1 MIRLFPLPA
10 EGKRLG
16 AVAIAVASIAL
27 LSAASRERGSGAALG
42 EVADTLRDPAL
53 RTGTLANGLRY
64 YVRANAS
71 PRGRAELRLVV
82 NAGSILEDDDQ
93 RGMAHFLE
101 HMAFNGTRHFP
112 HQSLIDFVEASGMR
126 FGADLNA
133 YTSYDETVYK
143 LTVPT
148 DDARFLERGLTVL
161 EDWAS
166 GGIVLDSA
174 EVVAERGVVLGEWR
188 SRLPDTASQT
198 IQRHQLEVFFGS
210 GSRYL
215 DRLPIGLPELLD
227 SATRAPIARFYNDWY
242 RLDLMAVVV
251 VGDIDPAAVERE
263 VRERFGKIARAK
275 KPRARREAR
284 VDAAADGVVDVERAQ
299 LTPSVQVLWPVPEP
313 ARGARARVERQ
324 LVEELLLQSLQ
335 QRFLHMRELDSRPF
349 VAANV
354 QRGSV

>member
-27 LSAASRERGSGAALG
+27 LSAASRERGSSVVLSEA
-42 EVADTLRDPAL
+42 ADTLRDPAL

-82 NAGSILEDDDQ
+82 NAGSILEEDDQ

-188 SRLPDTASQT
+188 SRLPDSVSKNYQV
-198 IQRHQLEVFFGS
+198 HQQAVLYGAD
-210 GSRYL
+210 SRYVT
-215 DRLPIGLPELLD
+215 RFPIGKPALVKAAEPGPV
-227 SATRAPIARFYNDWY
+227 RRFYEDWY
-242 RLDLMAVVV
+242 RPDLMAVVV
-251 VGDIDPAAVERE
+251 VGDFDKAAMERE
-263 VRERFGKIARAK
+263 IRERFGKIPAATE
-275 KPRARREAR
+275 PRPRVRE
-284 VDAAADGVVDVERAQ
+284 
-299 LTPSVQVLWPVPEP
+299 
-313 ARGARARVERQ
+313 
-324 LVEELLLQSLQ
+324 
-335 QRFLHMRELDSRPF
+335 RP
-349 VAANV
+349 
-354 QRGSV
+354 